1 MMNRRLLTLFAFLLV
16 LLLAAFAAGCG
27 GDDDEEGENGETAAG
42 DVSGSISVMGI
53 WTGDEQRFFQ
63 GVIDAFK
70 EQYPDVNVRYNPAG
84 NNLPTI
90 LGTAIEGG
98 NPPDIAT
105 PAQPGFIQQLVDG
118 GSLKPIEFARDTVEQ
133 NFSEDVVQVGTFN
146 DKLYGVMFKAS
157 NKSLVWYNVETVEG
171 ALGADWEPP
180 TDWDAFIEDAETV
193 KASGTPAF
201 SLGGSEGWTLTDL
214 FENIYIRSAGA
225 EMYDQLS
232 RHEIPWTDESVK
244 EALRE
249 MAKVVGDA
257 DNIAGGTSGAVQTDF
272 NTSVANVFSRNPK
285 AGFVLEGDFVPAA
298 VESPIDPITG
308 YNVFEFP
315 AINDSPPSV
324 VGSGDI
330 VVMLKDNPAARA
342 FVEFLATPEAA
353 EARATQAPGYASANT
368 NLDPQ
373 SYTDDIQR
381 ETASAISDAEVFRFD
396 LSDLQ
401 PGEFGATEGQ
411 GMWKLLQDFVQNP
424 DDVDGIAQKLEQ
436 AAAAAYK

>member
-1 MMNRRLLTLFAFLLV
+1 MKRRLLTLLAFLLV

-27 GDDDEEGENGETAAG
+27 GDDDDEGENGETAAG
-42 DVSGSISVMGI
+42 DVSGSITVMGI

-63 GVIDAFK
+63 AVIDAFR
-70 EQYPDVNVRYNPAG
+70 EQYPNVNVRYNPAG

-118 GSLKPIEFARDTVEQ
+118 GSLKPIEFARDTMETNFAESVVE
-133 NFSEDVVQVGTFN
+133 VGTFN
-146 DKLYGVMFKAS
+146 DELYGLVFKIS
-157 NKSLVWYNVETVEG
+157 NKSLVWYNVETVQG
-171 ALGADWEPP
+171 ALGEDWEPP
-180 TDWDAFIEDAETV
+180 TDWDAFIEDAETI

-225 EMYDQLS
+225 EMYDQLA
-232 RHEIPWTDESVK
+232 RHEIPWTHESVK

-249 MAKVVGDA
+249 MAKVVGDP

-272 NTSVANVFSRNPK
+272 NTSVSNVFSRNPD
-285 AGFVLEGDFVPAA
+285 AAMVLEGDFVPAA

-308 YNVFEFP
+308 YDVFEFP
-315 AINDSPPSV
+315 AINDSPASV

-342 FVEFLATPEAA
+342 FVEYLATPEAA
-353 EARATQAPGYASANT
+353 EVRARLAPGYASANQ
-368 NLDPQ
+368 NLDPEA
-373 SYTDDIQR
+373 YTDDIQR
-381 ETASAISDAEVFRFD
+381 KTASAVGEAEAFRFD

-411 GMWKLLQDFVQNP
+411 GLWKLFQDFVQNS
-424 DDVDGIAQKLEQ
+424 DDVDGIAQQMEK
-436 AAAAAYK
+436 AAAAAFE